1 MNIMLASRSSIPFL
15 VLLSLARAAKL
26 DDKSLYHVV
35 EDLPEMETHGSGKEP
50 VATCSD
56 VMARNGL
63 NFSSFWQ
70 GAAHGLH
77 SLHLEEI
84 RYFFEANATE
94 KILKTLVN
102 LHLTFE
108 Q

>member
-1 MNIMLASRSSIPFL
+1 MYFTGRRGDQGINSGPTCCERSVSMNIMLASRSSIPFL
-15 VLLSLARAAKL
+15 VLLYLARAAKL

-56 VMARNGL
+56 VMARNGQIKL
-63 NFSSFWQ
+63 YS
-70 GAAHGLH
+70 
-77 SLHLEEI
+77 
-84 RYFFEANATE
+84 
-94 KILKTLVN
+94 V
-102 LHLTFE
+102 LT